1 MIKTLAATLHSLF
14 TRRPPAPGTGK
25 LRPVAS
31 RAPQQTAASPAGT
44 CRPGT
49 RRSLG
54 ISFRSAQGRAIL
66 VFALTFSFLTSAFA
80 VDIENTATI
89 RYAKGGAPI
98 TQNSNTVPVVATPPP
113 SVATAEF
120 LRLTTDATGSLLS
133 VPDYSPS
140 DPPSGIYSPLLPLSG
155 AGTLTPVTRYDEGE
169 LVVFRI
175 DDHDQNLDPTGID
188 TLLVRLTVPV
198 SGESELLRLYEDSA
212 DSGLFV
218 GYIQSGADPA
228 TTHNGY
234 LSAPA
239 GSSIDLSYDDGGTPL
254 SIAAAVDGSAPLWLQ
269 LSTARGVVGQGE
281 VVPLTLT
288 VENLSTAAIAPAVRI
303 TQILPAG
310 FRYQK
315 GSARRD
321 AMKIADPQI
330 GADGRTL
337 TFPVG
342 DLAAGSRGV
351 IDFIA
356 AAATAAPG
364 SYPTPAQAFSGDDL
378 RSNRPE
384 VILTVRDDFM
394 SERSFLAGRVVQR
407 SDCGDVSEGIG
418 VPGVRLYLEDGTFV
432 ITDSQGRYH
441 IEGLSP
447 GSHVIQLDPVTI
459 PGYLEPALCED
470 HTRFAGTPTSRFIEL
485 QGGTLWLA
493 DFYLSEKRLTGSVN
507 IAIENQFDGDDRALY
522 SVALSGR
529 QVSLKNLKLHVTLPA
544 GVTFIPGSA
553 ATAEGFN
560 LADPSLGQGNEL
572 IFDLADPTTDWEKE
586 VRFAAQLDNHALT
599 REIQTRAWLR
609 FSTPNDADLST
620 PTAECAL
627 IWIAASERRE
637 VKQLVLQP
645 RFETLKADLTEADR
659 REITAI
665 AADLR
670 KLDLLRILVVGHTDA
685 RQIRWHEG
693 IPFRDNAELSA
704 ARARAVVD
712 ELAAQ
717 LPIDPEHIVVIGKGA
732 KEPVADNGSEAGR
745 ARNRR
750 TDLYV
755 LHRVAVPITAEQ
767 ISSNDGPGRS
777 LATSARAG
785 RPTAP
790 GTDAPPLG
798 ILSPE
803 QGRRLPH
810 TVESVRLRID
820 ARLEAQLTLDG
831 RQIPA
836 SSIGFTQ
843 NDPATNT
850 RLLTYIGVDFGAPGD
865 HALRLR
871 GVDPFGNARFDQT
884 VKITR
889 IGAVHDIQ
897 TVDSS
902 GNVADGR
909 TPITLKL
916 RLLDENGEAIEGTTQ
931 LELRSGTLIPLG
943 SERQRSPRTP
953 ETTMVEIG
961 RDGLVRFEPVN
972 RAGRYRMV
980 LGYGSEEEEIEFSV
994 RPEPRDWILVGL
1006 ASGTAGYN
1014 NVSSHAE
1021 SLSSGVTEDYY
1032 DDGRIAFFASGQIK
1046 GEWLLTAAYDS
1057 DKESRKDRTLYQT
1070 IDPDSYYTLYGD
1082 ATSQG
1087 YAAASAAKLFVRIE
1101 RERFHATFGDIETGL
1116 RESELGRYNRSLTGF
1131 QSELDGERAGY
1142 NLFVSQTGQ
1151 SFVRDELRGDGTSG
1165 LYRLSRTPLVI
1176 NSEKLVIETRDRLHS
1191 ERIVATRA
1199 LQRHIDYDIDYT
1211 AGTLFF
1217 KAPVA
1222 SKDEEFNPTYIVVD
1236 YETHSGD
1243 NRDTLYGGRG
1253 YLRFFDDRLEV
1264 GATLIH
1270 EGQGLNE
1277 AELLA
1282 ADATVEITGQTILH
1296 SEYATSQNSSPT
1308 ADTTANA
1315 WLTELRY
1322 SSENLNSRLYW
1333 REKELG
1339 FGLGQQNASEDGMR
1353 KFGLDGT
1360 YNFNQTFDLVGEVS
1374 RQENFA
1380 TGVTRHVGA
1389 GNLRYRAENYSL
1401 STGLRHAADQATD
1414 GVSGTSDQIIFGGDW
1429 RATKKLTL
1437 KTAHEQS
1444 LGKND
1449 NTDYPTRTLIG
1460 ADYALTRSVTLF
1472 GAQEYTSGNDGSSEG
1487 TRLGLLAT
1495 PWNGG
1500 QVRTSVEQQLV
1511 EDSRRRFATLGY
1523 SQTWQVT
1530 PEWSVDGSVD
1540 RSQLLSGRSSRPLN
1554 DEQPAASQNENDFT
1568 ALSLGSNLRR
1578 TLWSWDN
1585 RFEFRTSD
1593 DEDRWGVQSGYIIE
1607 PRHGLGFSL
1616 HTGVRR
1622 ADFSSG
1628 TTTSSAEM
1636 RFGLAWRPVTGR
1648 QILLNRLDL
1657 RGERQNGNGSDLE
1670 SWRLVNNFKAA
1681 WRYGDKLHLAF
1692 LYGGKYVSES
1702 FGAGDFSGYTDL
1714 IGGEMRYDLTPHWD
1728 LGAHGKLLT
1737 SWNHNQRSSSTGIDL
1752 GYSPVKNLWLSAGYN
1767 FTGFTDKDFSAA
1779 DYTAQGPFIRF
1790 RFKFDQNSV
1799 KDVLTVL
1806 DRS

>member
-1 MIKTLAATLHSLF
+1 MLLFSLTLSL
-14 TRRPPAPGTGK
+14 A
-25 LRPVAS
+25 
-31 RAPQQTAASPAGT
+31 
-44 CRPGT
+44 
-49 RRSLG
+49 
-54 ISFRSAQGRAIL
+54 
-66 VFALTFSFLTSAFA
+66 TSAFA
-80 VDIENTATI
+80 VDIDNTATI
-89 RYAKGGAPI
+89 RYAKGGPPI
-98 TQNSNTVPVVATPPP
+98 VQTSNTVTVVAAPPP
-113 SVATAEF
+113 TVATAEF
-120 LRLTTDATGSLLS
+120 LRLTADAAGQLLS
-133 VPDYSPS
+133 APDFSPS
-140 DPPSGIYSPLLPLSG
+140 DSPSGIYSPLLPLPG
-155 AGTLTPVTRYDEGE
+155 AGTLTQVTRYDESE

-175 DDHDQNLDPTGID
+175 DDHDQNLDSTGID

-212 DSGLFV
+212 DSGIFV
-218 GYIQSGADPA
+218 GYIQAGADPVI
-228 TTHNGY
+228 TYNGY
-234 LSAPA
+234 LTAPA
-239 GSSIDLSYDDGGTPL
+239 GGTIDLTYDDGGTPL
-254 SIAAAVDGSAPLWLQ
+254 SITAAVDGSAPLWLQ
-269 LSTARGVVGQGE
+269 LSTAWAVVGQGE
-281 VVPLTLT
+281 AVPLTLT
-288 VENLSTAAIAPAVRI
+288 VENLSTASTAPAVSI
-303 TQILPAG
+303 TQILPPG

-321 AMKIADPQI
+321 GIVITDPLIA
-330 GADGRTL
+330 ADGRTL

-342 DLAAGSRGV
+342 DLAAEGGSV

-356 AAATAAPG
+356 AVTTAAPG
-364 SYPTPAQAFSGDDL
+364 SYPTPAQAFSGNDL

-384 VILTVRDDFM
+384 VILTVRDDFL

-407 SDCGDVSEGIG
+407 SDCGAVAQGFG

-432 ITDSQGRYH
+432 ITDSEGRYH
-441 IEGLSP
+441 IEGLSS

-459 PGYLEPALCED
+459 PGTLEPALCED

-493 DFYLSEKRLTGSVN
+493 DFYLSEKRLTGTVN
-507 IAIENQFDGDDRALY
+507 IALENQFEGDDRALY

-553 ATAEGFN
+553 ATAEGLK
-560 LADPSLGQGNEL
+560 LADPTLAEGNKL
-572 IFDLADPTTDWEKE
+572 IFDLADPPTDWENKF
-586 VRFAAQLDNHALT
+586 RFAARLDNNGLT
-599 REIQTRAWLR
+599 REIQARAWLR
-609 FSTPNDADLST
+609 FSTPNDKDLAT

-627 IWIAASERRE
+627 IWIAAAERRE
-637 VKQLVLQP
+637 VKQLILQP
-645 RFETLKADLTEADR
+645 RFETLKAELTKADR
-659 REITAI
+659 REIATI
-665 AADLR
+665 AFDLR
-670 KLDLLRILVVGHTDA
+670 KLDILRILVAGHTDS

-693 IPFRDNAELSA
+693 VPFRDNAELSA
-704 ARARAVVD
+704 ARARAVAD

-717 LPIDPEHIVVIGKGA
+717 LPIDPEDIVVIGRGA
-732 KEPVADNGSEAGR
+732 KEPVADNASEAGR

-755 LHRVAVPITAEQ
+755 LHRVAVPIAAEQ
-767 ISSNDGPGRS
+767 ISSNDGPEQS
-777 LATSARAG
+777 IATSARAA
-785 RPTAP
+785 RPNAP
-790 GTDAPPLG
+790 GTDSPPLG

-803 QGRRLPH
+803 QGRRIPH
-810 TVESVRLRID
+810 NVESVRVRID

-831 RQIPA
+831 REIPA
-836 SSIGFTQ
+836 ASIGFTQ
-843 NDPATNT
+843 NEPATNT
-850 RLLTYIGVDFGAPGD
+850 RLLTYIGVDFGAPGN
-865 HALRLR
+865 HVLRLR
-871 GVDPFGNARFDQT
+871 CVDPFGNARFDQT
-884 VKITR
+884 VEISR
-889 IGAVHDIQ
+889 IGAVHDIE
-897 TVDSS
+897 VFDSS

-916 RLLDENGEAIEGTTQ
+916 RLFDENGEAIEGTTQ

-943 SERQRSPRTP
+943 SEHHRSPKTP
-953 ETTMVEIG
+953 ETTMVGIG
-961 RDGLVRFEPVN
+961 RDGLVRFEPVT
-972 RAGRYRMV
+972 RAGRYRIV
-980 LGYGSEEEEIEFSV
+980 LGYGGEEEEIEFSV
-994 RPEPRDWILVGL
+994 RPEPRDWIVVGL
-1006 ASGTAGYN
+1006 ASGTAGTN
-1014 NVSSHAE
+1014 SVSSQGGI
-1021 SLSSGVTEDYY
+1021 LPPGVPEGDYN
-1032 DDGRIAFFASGQIK
+1032 DGRLAFFASGQID

-1057 DKESRKDRTLYQT
+1057 DKESRRDRTLFQT

-1082 ATSQG
+1082 ATTQG
-1087 YAAASAAKLFVRIE
+1087 YAAASAAKLFVRLE

-1142 NLFVSQTGQ
+1142 NLFASQTAQ

-1165 LYRLSRTPLVI
+1165 LYHLSRTPLVI

-1191 ERIVATRA
+1191 QRIVSTRT
-1199 LQRHIDYDIDYT
+1199 LQRHIDYDIDYS

-1217 KAPVA
+1217 KSPVA
-1222 SKDEEFNPTYIVVD
+1222 SKDEAFNPTYIVVD

-1243 NRDTLYGGRG
+1243 SRDTLYGGRG
-1253 YLRFFDDRLEV
+1253 YLRFFEKRLEV

-1277 AELLA
+1277 GDLLS
-1282 ADATVEITGQTILH
+1282 ADATVEITGQTVLRT
-1296 SEYATSQNSSPT
+1296 EYATSQNSSPT

-1315 WLTELRY
+1315 WLAELRY
-1322 SSENLNSRLYW
+1322 GTEKLKSTLYL
-1333 REKELG
+1333 REREEG
-1339 FGLGQQNASEDGMR
+1339 FGLGQQNTSEVGMR
-1353 KFGLDGT
+1353 KFGLESN
-1360 YNFNQTFDLVGEVS
+1360 YTFDKAFDLAGDFS

-1380 TGVTRHVGA
+1380 TGVTRDVGA
-1389 GNLRYRAENYSL
+1389 GNLRYRAEKYSL
-1401 STGLRHAADQATD
+1401 STGLRHAADQSTD
-1414 GVSGTSDQIIFGGDW
+1414 GVSGTSDQILFGGDW
-1429 RATKKLTL
+1429 RATQRLTL

-1444 LGKND
+1444 IGKND

-1472 GAQEYTSGNDGSSEG
+1472 GAQEFTSGNDGSGEG

-1495 PWNGG
+1495 PWDGG
-1500 QVRTSVEQQLV
+1500 QIRSSVEQQLA

-1523 SQTWQVT
+1523 SQTWQVSAGWT
-1530 PEWSVDGSVD
+1530 VDGSID
-1540 RSQLLSGRSSRPLN
+1540 RSQLLRGRSSRPLN

-1593 DEDRWGVQSGYIIE
+1593 SEDRWGLQSDYIIE

-1636 RFGLAWRPVTGR
+1636 RFGLAWRPAAGR

-1657 RGERQNGNGSDLE
+1657 RSERQSGNGADLE
-1670 SWRLVNNFKAA
+1670 SWRVVDNFKAA
-1681 WRYGDKLHLAF
+1681 WRYGNKLHLAF
-1692 LYGGKYVSES
+1692 LYGGKYVRES
-1702 FGAGDFSGYTDL
+1702 FGVGDFSGYTDL
-1714 IGGEMRYDLTPHWD
+1714 IGGEVRYDLTPHWD
-1728 LGAHGKLLT
+1728 LGAHSKLLT
-1737 SWNHNQRSSSTGIDL
+1737 SWNYNQRSSSAGIDL

-1799 KDVLTVL
+1799 KDALTVL